1 MLAYVILNCVKRKL
15 RKRLV
20 VAGLLLGVSV
30 LVLDRWNRLPP
41 LGHRTSS
48 TIITDTVSTQLGK
61 AVAPLLAAHP
71 GISGIHT
78 LRDARNAFAA
88 RHLVASAAER
98 TLDVQYYI
106 WRNDQSGTLLMK
118 ALVDAADRGV
128 RVRLLLDDNN
138 TSGLDTLLA
147 AVDEHPRIEVR
158 LFNPYAIRRP
168 RAIGYLTEFS
178 RLNRRM
184 HNKSF
189 TADNQVTIIGG
200 RNVGD
205 EYFGATDG
213 VLFADLDVIAIGP
226 VVSDVSNDFDR
237 YWASDSSYPAHRLL
251 PSAGSAAVAEISAA
265 ALRVEGDA
273 AAVAYLETVR
283 DSAFVRELVA
293 GTLPFEWAVTRLISD
308 PPAKVLSRAD
318 RDDLLMQKFRKI
330 FGRPASQVDLVS
342 PYFVPGDSGVDL
354 FRGWAKDGVRVR
366 VLTNSLEA
374 TDVALVHAG
383 YAKRREELLDAGVW
397 LYELRAKGVRHAA
410 TSRGSFGSSASS
422 LHAKT
427 FAVDRARIFIGSF
440 NFDPRSAELN
450 TEMGFVIDSPV
461 LAWRLA
467 EAFDND
473 VPVNGWRV
481 QLSKSNDLVWEERR
495 NGRVIRHRTEPG
507 TSFWQRLGV
516 SIASAFPIDPLL

>member
-1 MLAYVILNCVKRKL
+1 MKPKR
-15 RKRLV
+15 RNRLV
-20 VAGLLLGVSV
+20 VAGLLFVAGVFI
-30 LVLDRWNRLPP
+30 LDRCNRLPS
-41 LGHRTSS
+41 LGHRTPSAAM
-48 TIITDTVSTQLGK
+48 TDTGSTRLGK

-71 GISGIHT
+71 GLSGIHT

-88 RHLVASAAER
+88 RHLLASAAER

-138 TSGLDTLLA
+138 TSGLDALLA
-147 AVDEHPRIEVR
+147 AIDAHPRIEVR
-158 LFNPYAIRRP
+158 LFNPFAVRSA
-168 RAIGYLTEFS
+168 RAIGYLTEFP

-213 VLFADLDVIAIGP
+213 VLFADLDAIAIGP
-226 VVSDVSNDFDR
+226 VVSEVSNDFDR
-237 YWASDSSYPAHRLL
+237 YWASESSYPAELLL
-251 PSAGSAAVAEISAA
+251 PAVDSATMTEISAA
-265 ALRVEGDA
+265 AQRVERNA
-273 AAVAYLETVR
+273 ASVAYMEALRE
-283 DSAFVRELVA
+283 SAFVRELVA

-308 PPAKVLSRAD
+308 PPAKVLARAD
-318 RDDLLMQKFRKI
+318 RDDLLMQKFRTI

-342 PYFVPGDSGVDL
+342 PYFVPGDAGVEL
-354 FRGWAKDGVRVR
+354 FRGWSKDGVRVR

-374 TDVALVHAG
+374 TDVSLVHAG
-383 YAKRREELLDAGVW
+383 YAKRREALLEAGVW
-397 LYELRAKGVRHAA
+397 LYELRARGVRRAG
-410 TSRGSFGSSASS
+410 TSGGSFGSSASS

-427 FAVDRARIFIGSF
+427 FAVDRSRIFIGSF

-461 LAWRLA
+461 LARRMA
-467 EAFDND
+467 ATFDND
-473 VPVNGWRV
+473 VPLNAWRV
-481 QLSKSNDLVWEERR
+481 HLSTSGDLEWEERR
-495 NGRVIRHRTEPG
+495 EGRTIRHRTEPG
-507 TSFWQRLGV
+507 TGFWQRLGM
-516 SIASAFPIDPLL
+516 SILSAFPIDPLL

>member
-1 MLAYVILNCVKRKL
+1 VKPKRRNRLA
-15 RKRLV
+15 
-20 VAGLLLGVSV
+20 VAGLLLVAGVFI
-30 LVLDRWNRLPP
+30 LDRCNRLPSI
-41 LGHRTSS
+41 GHRTSS
-48 TIITDTVSTQLGK
+48 TAMTDTESTRLGK
-61 AVAPLLAAHP
+61 AVAPLLGAHP
-71 GISGIHT
+71 GPSGIHT

-88 RHLVASAAER
+88 RHLLASAAER

-118 ALVDAADRGV
+118 ALVDAAYRGV

-138 TSGLDTLLA
+138 TSDLDTLLA
-147 AVDEHPRIEVR
+147 AIDAHPRIEVR
-158 LFNPYAIRRP
+158 LFNPFAIRSP
-168 RAIGYLTEFS
+168 RAIGYLTEFP

-226 VVSDVSNDFDR
+226 VVSEVSNDFDR
-237 YWASDSSYPAHRLL
+237 YWASESSYPAHRLL
-251 PSAGSAAVAEISAA
+251 PPVDSATITKISAA
-265 ALRVEGDA
+265 AQRVERNPA
-273 AAVAYLETVR
+273 SVAYMEALRE
-283 DSAFVRELVA
+283 SAFVRELVA

-308 PPAKVLSRAD
+308 PPAKVLARAD
-318 RDDLLMQKFRKI
+318 RDDLLMQKFRTI

-342 PYFVPGDSGVDL
+342 PYFVPGDAGVEL
-354 FRGWAKDGVRVR
+354 FRGWSKDGVRVR

-383 YAKRREELLDAGVW
+383 YAKRREELLQAGVW
-397 LYELRAKGVRHAA
+397 LYELRA
-410 TSRGSFGSSASS
+410 RGGRRRAGASGGPFGSSASS

-427 FAVDRARIFIGSF
+427 FAVDRSRIFIGSF

-461 LAWRLA
+461 LARRMA
-467 EAFDND
+467 ATFDND
-473 VPVNGWRV
+473 VPLNAWRV
-481 QLSKSNDLVWEERR
+481 QLATSGDLEWEERR
-495 NGRVIRHRTEPG
+495 EGRTIRRRTEPG
-507 TSFWQRLGV
+507 TGFWQRLGM
-516 SIASAFPIDPLL
+516 SILSVFPIDPLL